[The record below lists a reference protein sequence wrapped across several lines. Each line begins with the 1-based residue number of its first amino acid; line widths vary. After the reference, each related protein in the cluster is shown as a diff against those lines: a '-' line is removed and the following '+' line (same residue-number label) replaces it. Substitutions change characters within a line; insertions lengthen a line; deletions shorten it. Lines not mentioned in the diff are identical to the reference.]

1 MRDITWC
8 VPMCKILISHSQL
21 REEQG
26 IFCVGTFNVKGK
38 IECKFFNSKN
48 FQNYHLLGGLEIMG
62 MKSSNFYCKRH
73 VLAWIH
79 VTTYIWAILCE
90 DWLRGL
96 TSRVGGKSQK
106 VTRGSH
112 SNNVSPITQGY
123 RAACDGLNFNRW
135 LKYRWAGV
143 VWRIQYTPWKWYKQC
158 CSYYRMLTGHHTCSI
173 KLSFQ
178 MTLLHLYR
186 SWWSTFRN

>member
-1 MRDITWC
+1 MKNKGFSVLGLLMLKAKSSVNFLT
-8 VPMCKILISHSQL
+8 PKI
-21 REEQG
+21 
-26 IFCVGTFNVKGK
+26 FK
-38 IECKFFNSKN
+38 I
-48 FQNYHLLGGLEIMG
+48 YHLLGGLEIMG
-62 MKSSNFYCKRH
+62 MKSSNFYCKWH

-79 VTTYIWAILCE
+79 VTTFERFC

-96 TSRVGGKSQK
+96 TSRVGKSQK

-186 SWWSTFRN
+186 SWWSTFRKKLSYFSKV